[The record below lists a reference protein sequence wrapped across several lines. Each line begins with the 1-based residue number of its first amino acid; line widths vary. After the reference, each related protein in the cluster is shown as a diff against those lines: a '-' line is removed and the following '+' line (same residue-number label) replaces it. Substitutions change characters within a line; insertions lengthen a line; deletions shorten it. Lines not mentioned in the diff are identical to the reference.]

1 MGIERIYSRVQYT
14 PLSDD
19 PQLKI
24 RINKA
29 LDIAQDLPIS
39 VADKY
44 PSRSNDIY
52 KKVFAMVNTS
62 QPNLELEYESILEE
76 KTYLQD
82 MLLVLC
88 SWGTNTTRTTVV
100 KHAFE
105 RLLRMNPL
113 PRIIF
118 IEGSVDGRESFEYVK
133 NFENVNYIRLDL
145 QQDAFRNLFM
155 KEILWNYGVQ
165 QMLKAYP
172 EIKKICYL
180 DADVG
185 FVDMYAFQLIYDAL
199 NEYDVISPMR
209 GSYYVGDKPYAK
221 KYKLLTSCGYA
232 LNKNLVNKGWP
243 GFSIGVTTEFLSKYF
258 NNELP
263 CTCCGLGDV
272 LFWYIVSN
280 GRLSKYNWFLP
291 YGVNKLKPYLIP
303 YTKIGYADNVVM
315 HFDHGPMSERNYR
328 VYSRLLTRSVSRPFG
343 EFARLGTSPLL
354 GWAKTEEVQRYRYC
368 LENLL
373 IYNRNSV
380 KLTEIEDADQLFDW
394 LMGITCKPPRKLRYS
409 VFAKNENIMPCAGVS
424 IPTKN
429 DTSEI

>member
-118 IEGSVDGRESFEYVK
+118 IEGQPKAAGMVSGSF
-133 NFENVNYIRLDL
+133 R
-145 QQDAFRNLFM
+145 
-155 KEILWNYGVQ
+155 
-165 QMLKAYP
+165 
-172 EIKKICYL
+172 
-180 DADVG
+180 
-185 FVDMYAFQLIYDAL
+185 
-199 NEYDVISPMR
+199 
-209 GSYYVGDKPYAK
+209 
-221 KYKLLTSCGYA
+221 
-232 LNKNLVNKGWP
+232 P
-243 GFSIGVTTEFLSKYF
+243 G
-258 NNELP
+258 
-263 CTCCGLGDV
+263 
-272 LFWYIVSN
+272 
-280 GRLSKYNWFLP
+280 
-291 YGVNKLKPYLIP
+291 
-303 YTKIGYADNVVM
+303 
-315 HFDHGPMSERNYR
+315 
-328 VYSRLLTRSVSRPFG
+328 
-343 EFARLGTSPLL
+343 
-354 GWAKTEEVQRYRYC
+354 
-368 LENLL
+368 
-373 IYNRNSV
+373 
-380 KLTEIEDADQLFDW
+380 
-394 LMGITCKPPRKLRYS
+394 
-409 VFAKNENIMPCAGVS
+409 
-424 IPTKN
+424 
-429 DTSEI
+429 